1 VTPVWG
7 RTAGPGPGNRPIRDA
22 AEPFGAELRAMREA
36 RRLSQAELARRAGV
50 DHWFI
55 SRLESGSRKPS
66 REMVAVLA
74 EALDLERALRQRL
87 FVAAGYYPPTETE

>member
-1 VTPVWG
+1 VTPAWG
-7 RTAGPGPGNRPIRDA
+7 RTSGPGFGNRPIRDA

-36 RRLSQAELARRAGV
+36 RRFSQAELARRAGV
-50 DHWFI
+50 DHSFI

-66 REMVAVLA
+66 RKMVALLA
-74 EALDLERALRQRL
+74 EALELERALRQRL